1 MKENRNQHLQ
11 NNKLPFVVD
20 NLNITKKES
29 IKHFAKAKKSW
40 HIITSFL
47 RVSGILFENSVACY
61 FVHSGLIS
69 SYVVINFLTREGAA
83 VLRQCLLISL
93 SSLSVQEKTEVSL
106 ESPTTHSCEL
116 STHLVDNKTYEVRSS
131 PLFLI
136 LGSSCAFY
144 GFFHTRVMAQCVAL
158 LTITTTKTKHKKD
171 SAEM

>member
-1 MKENRNQHLQ
+1 M
-11 NNKLPFVVD
+11 
-20 NLNITKKES
+20 
-29 IKHFAKAKKSW
+29 
-40 HIITSFL
+40 
-47 RVSGILFENSVACY
+47 FENFVAC
-61 FVHSGLIS
+61 FVPHSGLIS

-93 SSLSVQEKTEVSL
+93 YSSLSVQEKTEVSL

-131 PLFLI
+131 SLFLI

-158 LTITTTKTKHKKD
+158 LTITTTLRLNTRKTAQKCNLQHTTEMKKL
-171 SAEM
+171 EHIMPYI